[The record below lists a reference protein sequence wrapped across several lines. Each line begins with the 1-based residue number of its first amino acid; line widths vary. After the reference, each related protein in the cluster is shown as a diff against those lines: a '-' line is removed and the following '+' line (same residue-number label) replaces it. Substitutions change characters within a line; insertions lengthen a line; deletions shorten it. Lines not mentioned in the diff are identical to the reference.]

1 MLLLDVCLDEA
12 DGPLEVRC
20 DDVVQRVAAV
30 DEEVVDLLADVVWV
44 RADGEDGG
52 DVERAEGWLRRCLNR
67 AEVDVQDVVVLG
79 DARRGC
85 QSFAAGDDTLRTVVV
100 RSELVERAC
109 SARNGSIRA
118 ESEAVRRM

>member
-52 DVERAEGWLRRCLNR
+52 DVERAEGWLRRRFNR
-67 AEVDVQDVVVLG
+67 AEVDVRDNGAERAETVVGTLRRG
-79 DARRGC
+79 ARRV
-85 QSFAAGDDTLRTVVV
+85 FD
-100 RSELVERAC
+100 
-109 SARNGSIRA
+109 SARSGAGHDGRCMHQPTG
-118 ESEAVRRM
+118 AVK